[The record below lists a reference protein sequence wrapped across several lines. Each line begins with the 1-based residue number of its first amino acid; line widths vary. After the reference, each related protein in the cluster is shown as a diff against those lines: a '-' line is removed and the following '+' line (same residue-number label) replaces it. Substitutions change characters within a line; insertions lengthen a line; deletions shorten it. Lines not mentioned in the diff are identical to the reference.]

1 MTKQEFKTFCK
12 EEFYKRGFKKV
23 KNMYY
28 LDGEEDILCGINLQ
42 KSNFGNLYYINVK
55 FFIKGFNEK
64 FPYPTC
70 YDADISGRMSVMSK
84 TETCQG
90 KHFMTGQIE
99 YEEYTPEELR
109 EYFEKDFESWIL
121 PAVKEGTSFLAK
133 KIDYMNLSPSTLAK
147 EEDVLKL
154 LKLRKQ
160 DICGIDSSDL

>member
-1 MTKQEFKTFCK
+1 MTKEEFKAFCK

-28 LDGEEDILCGINLQ
+28 LDGEKDILCGIDLQ
-42 KSNFGNLYYINVK
+42 KSNFGKVYYINVN

-70 YDADISGRMSVMSK
+70 YDADIDGRMSVMSK
-84 TETCQG
+84 TETYQG
-90 KHFMTGQIE
+90 KTFMTSQIR
-99 YEEYTPEELR
+99 YEEYTSTELR

-121 PAVKEGTSFLAK
+121 PSVKEGTIFLAK
-133 KIDYMNLSPSTLAK
+133 KIDYMNLSPSFLAK

-160 DICGIDSSDL
+160 DICGTDLKN

>member
-28 LDGEEDILCGINLQ
+28 LDGEKDILCGIDLQ
-42 KSNFGNLYYINVK
+42 KSNFGNVYYINVN

-64 FPYPTC
+64 VPYPTY
-70 YDADISGRMSVMSK
+70 YDADIDGRMSAMSK
-84 TETCQG
+84 KATCQG
-90 KHFMTGQIE
+90 KTFMTSQIE
-99 YEEYTPEELR
+99 YEEYTSIELR

-133 KIDYMNLSPSTLAK
+133 KIDYMNLSPHMAR
-147 EEDVLKL
+147 EEEVLKL